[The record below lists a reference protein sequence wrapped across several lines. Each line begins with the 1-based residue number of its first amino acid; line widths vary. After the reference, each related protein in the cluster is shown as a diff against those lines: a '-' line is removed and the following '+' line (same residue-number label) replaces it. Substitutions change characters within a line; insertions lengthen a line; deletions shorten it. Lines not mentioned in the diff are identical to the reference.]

1 MPTSRE
7 TGRSRP
13 RWKAILLPIAFLVTL
28 PLTAQKAQKNSGPA
42 YDLSTETKVKG
53 TVEEVR
59 LPPKGNSKDVAHLLL
74 KSGSETV
81 DVYLCPKAFLDDMG
95 VSFSKGDEIG
105 LTGSR
110 VKHAEGEWILA
121 REVVRG
127 TDTLVLRDAKGNPVW
142 S

>member
-1 MPTSRE
+1 MPTSSE
-7 TGRSRP
+7 IGRSRP
-13 RWKAILLPIAFLVTL
+13 RWKAILLPIAFLITL

-42 YDLSTETKVKG
+42 YDLGTETKVKG
-53 TVEEVR
+53 TIEEVQ
-59 LPPKGNSKDVAHLLL
+59 LPPKGNSKDVAHLLV
-74 KSGSETV
+74 KSGSETF

-95 VSFSKGDEIG
+95 VTFSKGDEIG

-110 VKHAEGEWILA
+110 VKQGEGEWILA

-127 TDTLVLRDAKGNPVW
+127 VDTLVLRDAKGNPVW

>member
-1 MPTSRE
+1 MPSSRE

-13 RWKAILLPIAFLVTL
+13 WWKATLLPIAIVVAL
-28 PLTAQKAQKNSGPA
+28 PLIAQKAQKTSGPK

-53 TVEEVR
+53 TLEEVR
-59 LPPKGNSKDVAHLLL
+59 LPPKGNEKDVAHLLL
-74 KSGSETV
+74 KSGSETF

-95 VSFSKGDEIG
+95 VSFSKGDEIA
-105 LTGSR
+105 LIGSR
-110 VKHAEGEWILA
+110 VKQGEGEWILA

>member
-1 MPTSRE
+1 MPRSRE
-7 TGRSRP
+7 IGRLQLW
-13 RWKAILLPIAFLVTL
+13 WKASLLPIAILITL
-28 PLTAQKAQKNSGPA
+28 PLTAQKAQKISGPK

-59 LPPKGNSKDVAHLLL
+59 LPPKGNEKDVAHLLL

-110 VKHAEGEWILA
+110 
-121 REVVRG
+121 
-127 TDTLVLRDAKGNPVW
+127 
-142 S
+142 

>member
-1 MPTSRE
+1 MPTSSE
-7 TGRSRP
+7 IGRSRP
-13 RWKAILLPIAFLVTL
+13 RWKAILLPIAFLITL

-42 YDLSTETKVKG
+42 YDLGTETKVKG
-53 TVEEVR
+53 TIEEVK
-59 LPPKGNSKDVAHLLL
+59 LPPKGNSKDVAHLLV
-74 KSGSETV
+74 KSGSETF

-110 VKHAEGEWILA
+110 VKQGEGEWILA

-127 TDTLVLRDAKGNPVW
+127 ADTLVLRDAKGNPVW

>member
-1 MPTSRE
+1 MPISRE
-7 TGRSRP
+7 IGRSRP
-13 RWKAILLPIAFLVTL
+13 WWKTILLLMAVLITL
-28 PLTAQKAQKNSGPA
+28 PLTAQKTQKNSGPV
-42 YDLSTETKVKG
+42 YDLSTETKMKG
-53 TVEEVR
+53 TIEDVR
-59 LPPKGNSKDVAHLLL
+59 LPSKGDSRDVAHLLL
-74 KSGSETV
+74 KSGSETF

-110 VKHAEGEWILA
+110 VKQGEGEWILA

-127 TDTLVLRDAKGNPVW
+127 ADTLVLRDAKGNPVW

>member
-7 TGRSRP
+7 IGRAQLW
-13 RWKAILLPIAFLVTL
+13 WKASLLPIAFLITW
-28 PLTAQKAQKNSGPA
+28 PLTAQKAQKNNGPA

-53 TVEEVR
+53 TIEEVR

-74 KSGSETV
+74 KSGSETF

-110 VKHAEGEWILA
+110 VKQGEGEWILA